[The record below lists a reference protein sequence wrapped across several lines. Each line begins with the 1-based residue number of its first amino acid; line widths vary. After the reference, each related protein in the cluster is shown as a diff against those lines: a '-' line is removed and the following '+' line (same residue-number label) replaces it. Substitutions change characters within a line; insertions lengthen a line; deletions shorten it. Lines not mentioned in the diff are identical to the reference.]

1 MAVIDPIADFLTR
14 IRNAQMAAHETV
26 TVSHSK
32 AKEAIARILKEEGYI
47 VGYVVGTDRGLKNI
61 TVTLKYVGDREPA
74 IRKLTRL
81 SRPGR
86 RQYVGKED
94 IPQVLGGLG
103 ITILSTSRGLMTGRN
118 ARQQGLG
125 GELLL
130 EVY

>member
-14 IRNAQMAAHETV
+14 IRNAQMASHETV

-47 VGYVVGTDRGLKNI
+47 VGYVVSADSGLKNI
-61 TVTLKYVGDREPA
+61 TLTLKYVGDREPA
-74 IRKLTRL
+74 IRKLSRL
-81 SRPGR
+81 SRPSR
-86 RQYVGKED
+86 RRYVGKED

-103 ITILSTSRGLMTGRN
+103 ITILSTSRGLMTGRD